1 MEGPPGSMA
10 AAGSMVGARGVALGV
25 TESSPCGPAV
35 TWSPE
40 DSDDVTGD
48 ELKEFPIG
56 GPTVQ

>member
-1 MEGPPGSMA
+1 MA
-10 AAGSMVGARGVALGV
+10 AAGSMVGAPGVALGV